1 MSLAL
6 TRLVAPPKGTSG
18 SPFPWS
24 KAPTTIATQRM
35 RWSPRRHLPHVA
47 LTLADAFP
55 RTSNPFTTSSAAYQT
70 QSTGAKKYNKTLLL
84 PKTDFPLRAKRLPNQ
99 AEITKKLVASLYQW
113 QQENM
118 SDPPFILHDG
128 PPYANGDL
136 HIGHALNRILKD
148 IINRYQVLRGRKV
161 TYIPGWDC
169 HGLPIELKTL
179 ESLKHKKQGDLDP
192 LTIRRQARQMALK
205 TLECQK
211 KDLEAWGILADWNVF
226 YKTLDLDY
234 EIRQLRVFQTMAQK
248 GYIYRRTR
256 PVYWSPSSRS
266 ALAEAELQYNENHQS
281 RSIYV
286 RFPLEVSRAE
296 LLDVLPRG
304 AQDVFALV
312 WTTTP
317 WTLPANKAIAVN
329 RDLEYALFHLIHPD
343 HPLADP
349 HAVYLATVDR
359 LDSLQ
364 DLLGPKTQV
373 QVVARVPGS
382 TLVGNTY
389 RNYFTDEPCPIIAA
403 PHVTNASGTGLVHT
417 APGHGMEDYEVC
429 TKLGIPVYAPV
440 NDSGQFTTEVG
451 PELAGKIVLA
461 DGSQAVV
468 DILHRENLLLHEA
481 TYVHSYPYDWRT
493 KKPVIQRATPQ
504 WFANLQS
511 IQQTAADAVD
521 DIVAVPQSSKS
532 RLQNYVLGRKEW
544 CISRQRAW
552 GVPIPVLYETGTD
565 QPLFSSESIEHIIQT
580 LKEHGTDAW
589 WSLPAEMFLPLGMRD
604 NGKSYRKGS
613 DTMDVWFDSG
623 TSWTL
628 LESLRGT
635 PHGVAP
641 HGYLADVYLE
651 GSDQHR
657 GWFQSS
663 LLTSVAV
670 HGKSPFRKLITHGFT
685 LDEAGRKMS
694 KSVGN
699 VVDPNVVV
707 NGGKN
712 LQKQPA
718 YGVDVLRL
726 WVASTEYTKDMVIGD
741 HMLAQIS
748 DTLRKFRNT
757 ARFMLGNLDSQ
768 LPRLLKEYEI
778 VSPVDRYA
786 LYELSR
792 FIERATAAYDE
803 FAFNKVFQELTHFT
817 NAFLSSFYFDVTKDR
832 LYADAPTSPRR
843 ISTVLTLHHI
853 LQGYTQV
860 MAPLVIHLAEDIYQH
875 HARLLG
881 ETSLSTFCR
890 SWPEIQTQWAMDPSD
905 EQQWRSLLQVR
916 DQVMLVL
923 EQARKLKTIGR
934 SLDADVVLCV
944 TGLPIMEPLP
954 RELLGLGLE
963 SLAEVFIVSDVT
975 LVSDTGHWQTLSCS
989 ALAISNPFPI
999 ALSDNQDLKVQ
1010 VAVHR
1015 AKAHK
1020 CPRCWRMCSPT
1031 SDKLCTRCEVV
1042 VRELEQATSETS
1054 AT

>member
-6 TRLVAPPKGTSG
+6 TRLVARPKGTLG
-18 SPFPWS
+18 SRFPW
-24 KAPTTIATQRM
+24 PQTTTTIATQRM
-35 RWSPRRHLPHVA
+35 RWLPRRYLPHCTISIA
-47 LTLADAFP
+47 NPLFA
-55 RTSNPFTTSSAAYQT
+55 TSHPFSTSSAVYQT
-70 QSTGAKKYNKTLLL
+70 QPSESKKYNKTLLL

-113 QQENM
+113 QQKNL

-161 TYIPGWDC
+161 TYVPGWDC

-179 ESLKHKKQGDLDP
+179 ASLKHKKQVDLDP

-211 KDLEAWGILADWNVF
+211 KDLETWGILADWKVC

-234 EIRQLRVFQTMAQK
+234 EIRQLRVFQSMVEK

-281 RSIYV
+281 RSVYV
-286 RFPLEVSRAE
+286 RFPLEVSQGE
-296 LLDVLPRG
+296 LIDILPKGTRG
-304 AQDVFALV
+304 VFALI

-329 RDLEYALFHLIHPD
+329 RDLEYALFHLAHPD

-349 HAVYLATVDR
+349 HVVYLVTVDR
-359 LDSLQ
+359 LGAVQ
-364 DLLGPKTQV
+364 GLLGPEAEV
-373 QVVARVPGS
+373 HVVARLPGS

-389 RNYFTDEPCPIIAA
+389 HNYFSDKPCPIIAA
-403 PHVTNASGTGLVHT
+403 PYVTNASGTGLVHT
-417 APGHGMEDYEVC
+417 APGHGMDDYEVC

-440 NDSGQFTTEVG
+440 DDSGQFTSEVG
-451 PELAGKIVLA
+451 PELAGKNVLT
-461 DGSQAVV
+461 DGSQAVI
-468 DILHRENLLLHEA
+468 DILRRENLLLHEA
-481 TYVHSYPYDWRT
+481 MYVHNYPSDWRT

-504 WFANLQS
+504 WFANLQN
-511 IQQTAADAVD
+511 IQQTAAEAVD
-521 DIVAVPQSSKS
+521 DVVAVPQSSKS

-552 GVPIPVLYETGTD
+552 GVPIPVLYETGTER
-565 QPLFSSESIEHIIQT
+565 PLFTTESIEHIIQM
-580 LKEHGTDAW
+580 LSEHGTDAW
-589 WSLPAEMFLPLGMRD
+589 WSLPAEIFLLPEMCN
-604 NGKSYRKGS
+604 NGKSYRKGR

-628 LESLRGT
+628 LESLRGE
-635 PHGVAP
+635 PHNAAP
-641 HGYLADVYLE
+641 HGHLADVYLE

-670 HGKSPFRKLITHGFT
+670 HGRSPFQKLITHGFT

-694 KSVGN
+694 KSLGN
-699 VVDPNVVV
+699 VVDPKVVV

-741 HMLAQIS
+741 HMLAQIA
-748 DTLRKFRNT
+748 DNLRKFRNT
-757 ARFMLGNLDSQ
+757 ARFMLGNLDAQ
-768 LPRLLKEYEI
+768 LPRLLEEYQI

-786 LYELSR
+786 LYELNR

-817 NAFLSSFYFDVTKDR
+817 NAFLSAFYFDVIKDR
-832 LYADAPTSPRR
+832 LYADASTSPRR
-843 ISTVLTLHHI
+843 ISTVLALHHI

-860 MAPLVIHLAEDIYQH
+860 MAPLVINLAEDIHQH
-875 HARLLG
+875 HIQLLG
-881 ETSLSTFCR
+881 HTSLSTFCHA
-890 SWPEIQTQWAMDPSD
+890 WPEVQTQWAMDPTD
-905 EQQWRSLLQVR
+905 EQKWHSLLTVR
-916 DQVMLVL
+916 DQVMLAL

-934 SLDADVVLCV
+934 SLDADVVLHT
-944 TGLPIMEPLP
+944 TGLPILEPLP
-954 RELLGLGLE
+954 RELLGLELE
-963 SLAEVFIVSDVT
+963 SLAEVLIVSDVT
-975 LVSDTGHWQTLSCS
+975 LVTDSDHWYTLSRG
-989 ALAISNPFPI
+989 ALATSGPFSI
-999 ALSDNQDLKVQ
+999 ALSDTQDLKVQ

-1015 AKAHK
+1015 AKGHK

-1031 SDKLCTRCEVV
+1031 SNQLCTRCEIVV
-1042 VRELEQATSETS
+1042 GELEQSKPDKLA
-1054 AT
+1054 A